1 MTVRAYLRASTADQ
15 NASRAKEDLT
25 AWAAAKG
32 AHIDT
37 YYVENASGAT
47 VDRDEL
53 RRLLAEAK
61 RGDVLLVEAIDRLT
75 RLKLEDWKELRD
87 EIKSKGVVVVAK
99 WLDSTHARLTQTQS
113 ARRDWIA
120 DAAHEMVNDL
130 MIEIAAAKARE
141 DYEMRRARA
150 AQGVADRQARDAR
163 GETTQKGYAGRK
175 ADADMHRRIVD
186 LKQRGMTYT
195 QIADTLKTTRPTIAR
210 ALRAAGLLHDST
222 TADTS
227 R

>member
-15 NASRAKEDLT
+15 NASRAKDDLT
-25 AWAAAKG
+25 KWAEEKG
-32 AHIDT
+32 AHIDA
-37 YYVENASGAT
+37 YYIENASGAT
-47 VDRDEL
+47 ADRDEL

-75 RLKLEDWKELRD
+75 RLKLEDWEELRD
-87 EIKSKGVVVVAK
+87 EIKAKGVVIVAK
-99 WLDSTHARLTQTQS
+99 WLDSTHARLAQTQTE
-113 ARRDWIA
+113 RRDWISGA
-120 DAAHEMVNDL
+120 THETINDL

-150 AQGVADRQARDAR
+150 AQGIADRRARDAR
-163 GETTQKGYAGRK
+163 GETAEKGYAGRR

-186 LKQRGMTYT
+186 LRKRNMTYS

-210 ALRAAGLLHDST
+210 ALRAAGLLGKEDE
-222 TADTS
+222 AE
-227 R
+227 

>member
-15 NASRAKEDLT
+15 NASRAKDDLT

-47 VDRDEL
+47 ADRDEL

-75 RLKLEDWKELRD
+75 RLKLEDWKALRD
-87 EIKSKGVVVVAK
+87 EIKAKGIVVVAK
-99 WLDSTHARLTQTQS
+99 WLDSTHARLTQTQA

-130 MIEIAAAKARE
+130 MIEIAAVRFQLFGGRQR
-141 DYEMRRARA
+141 RRARA
-150 AQGVADRQARDAR
+150 DLAQACG
-163 GETTQKGYAGRK
+163 
-175 ADADMHRRIVD
+175 
-186 LKQRGMTYT
+186 
-195 QIADTLKTTRPTIAR
+195 
-210 ALRAAGLLHDST
+210 
-222 TADTS
+222 
-227 R
+227 